1 MGKKRWPKQ
10 NRTGKP
16 VQVYFDENTLAQLQQ
31 LAETTGRDLAKEIR
45 HAVERHLAQ
54 PPRVV
59 APELDDAAVPAPMKR
74 GRAGKPAGSKAS
86 AGAADDQADYQ
97 AAEMRRKGP

>member
-1 MGKKRWPKQ
+1 MATKRWPKQ

-16 VQVYFDENTLAQLQQ
+16 VQVYFDEAVLARLQQ
-31 LAETTGRDLAKEIR
+31 LADETGRDLAKEIR

-59 APELDDAAVPAPMKR
+59 APELDEATVVGGGAGRQR
-74 GRAGKPAGSKAS
+74 GRKAK
-86 AGAADDQADYQ
+86 
-97 AAEMRRKGP
+97 E